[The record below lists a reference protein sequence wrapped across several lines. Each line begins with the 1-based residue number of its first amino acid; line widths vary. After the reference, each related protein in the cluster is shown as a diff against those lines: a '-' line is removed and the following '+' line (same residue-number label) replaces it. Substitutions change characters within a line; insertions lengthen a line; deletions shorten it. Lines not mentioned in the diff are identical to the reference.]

1 MIHRRRRWPAA
12 GDRGLWLGLGL
23 LVSGAAAAADLSCA
37 AAGARTPLPDPS
49 DCLAEAGLA
58 LLPAEREEAFTALL
72 DSAREATASGH
83 FERTEPLLDCAAAQ
97 LQATEPV
104 ALRLALIRQRGVL
117 DYRRERMPQ
126 ALVHFRCAL
135 QLAESTED
143 REEVARE
150 LNAVG
155 STLRRLGDYRG
166 ALEHLT
172 RALQLQRSAAGPV
185 AAVLNNIGDVY
196 RALGE
201 PEQALQHYA
210 QAREAYRERDEP
222 GHAAHVAESMA
233 VVQLDLGQ
241 AEAAAAQLEQALD
254 TYRQLDRRDYA
265 IRVHGWLIRAALAQ
279 GRSDD
284 AEDWR
289 SAGEA
294 LASSHRLSLP
304 LSFEIQAARSQ
315 RITGQARV
323 AATRLQQALQPDTS
337 SHAER
342 AEAFEELS
350 AAQQAL
356 GDWPAALASLR
367 QAQHEERAHR
377 QASHDR
383 ALGWLRTRFEAA
395 EQERRIA
402 ALEADN
408 RMRAATLAQRTLQL
422 LLSLACAAAA
432 LLLLWL
438 LLQRRRQRERI
449 EQAARLARKE
459 QEAERYRRD
468 AALLEQD
475 RQRLRALLD
484 SRSDALCLIDPD
496 GRVLAANQAA
506 RSRLGGLGEDPQ
518 GQLLP
523 ALLGLRDESAFSA
536 ALERLEDGQ
545 AQVLAFADATP
556 SAGRLRLS
564 PWSEGDGMIVVELA
578 DDRAPASAA
587 AALPGGD
594 SATTDPVEL
603 FRRQLVELMLAS
615 VEAWERSSGR
625 SRLDLAEDSRI
636 WRVAID
642 DGRLRARSMERYLS
656 LPRLPRQ
663 PRWRDVLRTAYHV
676 LERCPIDDATRV
688 ALQAQ
693 VDAVLAHTRRRALG

>member
-1 MIHRRRRWPAA
+1 MWR
-12 GDRGLWLGLGL
+12 GLGL
-23 LVSGAAAAADLSCA
+23 CLLAAAAGG
-37 AAGARTPLPDPS
+37 AAGQPICPAASEPALLPEPA
-49 DCLAEAGLA
+49 DCLAELGPE
-58 LLPAEREEAFTALL
+58 LPAAPHDDAFAVLLER
-72 DSAREATASGH
+72 AREDTVGGEFGRA
-83 FERTEPLLDCAAAQ
+83 ERLLDCAAAQ
-97 LQATEPV
+97 LQAGGSADQRH
-104 ALRLALIRQRGVL
+104 ALVRQRGVL

-126 ALVHFRCAL
+126 ALMQLRCAL
-135 QLAESTED
+135 ALAESAED
-143 REEVARE
+143 RGKVASD

-201 PEQALQHYA
+201 PEQALTHYA
-210 QAREAYRERDEP
+210 RAREAYLERDEP
-222 GHAAHVAESMA
+222 GHAAHVGESMA
-233 VVQLDLGQ
+233 VVQLDLGR
-241 AEAAAAQLEQALD
+241 ADAAAAELEQALD
-254 TYRQLDRRDYA
+254 TYRRLDRRDYA

-279 GRSDD
+279 GR
-284 AEDWR
+284 AEAAEGWR

-294 LASSHRLSLP
+294 LASSQRLPLP

-315 RITGQARV
+315 RIAGQPR
-323 AATRLQQALQPDTS
+323 AAASRLQQALQQDS
-337 SHAER
+337 NSDAER

-356 GDWPAALASLR
+356 GEWPAALASLR
-367 QAQHEERAHR
+367 QARDEERAHQR
-377 QASHDR
+377 ASHDR
-383 ALGWLRTRFEAA
+383 TLGWLRTRFEAA
-395 EQERRIA
+395 ENERRIA

-408 RMRAATLAQRTLQL
+408 RMRAAALAQRTLQL

-459 QEAERYRRD
+459 QEAARYRRD
-468 AALLEQD
+468 AAALEQD

-496 GRVLAANQAA
+496 SRVLAANRAA
-506 RSRLGGLGEDPQ
+506 RSRLGGADEDPL

-523 ALLGLRDESAFSA
+523 ALLGLQDEAPLSA

-545 AQVLAFADATP
+545 VQLLELGDVD
-556 SAGRLRLS
+556 GGRRRLRLS
-564 PWSEGDGMIVVELA
+564 PWSEGDGLIVVELA
-578 DDRAPASAA
+578 AA
-587 AALPGGD
+587 TAAERVATDHSGADVGQIDPG
-594 SATTDPVEL
+594 EL
-603 FRRQLVELMLAS
+603 FRRQLVELMLGS
-615 VEAWERSSGR
+615 VEAWERSTGR

-656 LPRLPRQ
+656 LPRLPRH

-676 LERCPIDDATRV
+676 LEHCPIDDASRA